1 MFRKKETYTIKEFMN
16 RGKEV
21 VYEDTCVEMPLT
33 NWEIRKAKEMGL
45 ITGFT
50 LPVILAPLVKGSK
63 ALAASTYVDPAG
75 AVEVAGKVDMY
86 HKMIVAFD
94 PLIGL
99 VQALAYPVCMVVVL
113 GGALFIM
120 IGNKEKGFT
129 MMQGAGL
136 GYVLVQMTP
145 IILNILVDAMKA
157 VV

>member
-16 RGKEV
+16 RGKEQKVEV
-21 VYEDTCVEMPLT
+21 VPLSE
-33 NWEIRKAKEMGL
+33 WELKKAKEAGIMMGVSLPL
-45 ITGFT
+45 IFTGALKST
-50 LPVILAPLVKGSK
+50 K
-63 ALAASTYVDPAG
+63 ALAASTYQEG
-75 AVEVAGKVDMY
+75 AVEVVGKVDMY

-120 IGNKEKGFT
+120 IGNKEKGFA

>member
-16 RGKEV
+16 RWKEPKVEV
-21 VYEDTCVEMPLT
+21 VPLT
-33 NWEIRKAKEMGL
+33 EWELKKAKEAGV
-45 ITGFT
+45 IAGFT
-50 LPVILAPLVKGSK
+50 LPLLFTGALKSTKV
-63 ALAASTYVDPAG
+63 LAASTYSDPAG

-120 IGNKEKGFT
+120 IGNKEKGFA